1 MERKELRE
9 NKTLIL
15 LLFTGA
21 VYFFL
26 KYICPL
32 TAPVLVAALL
42 VWVCVPL
49 FDKIREKVRLPRVL
63 LMGLFLIF
71 IIIMLGSLL
80 WFLVAQC
87 AGCIPGW
94 LHNLDDVE
102 TKLCLFLQNCCN
114 GLEMRFGIRAEEME
128 YVILNRVNLFIENFE
143 LNVVPRMLD
152 NSLFYAKY
160 ALSVGA
166 FAGVMIIAVL
176 LLVKDYDKLTEGVH
190 SGKESLWILRVF
202 HQVIHYIVVFLR
214 AQIIILLAISVLC
227 AVVLTVT
234 GIDNSVMFGVLAG
247 FLDMLPFIG
256 TGIVLIPLSI
266 WQLVNGWYLKAG
278 VCLLLYGGCVL
289 LRELLEP
296 KLIGEKVGIYPVAI
310 LLSVY
315 AGVKLF
321 GAWGILKGPLG
332 LVIIYHGM
340 KEWTKNSSNA

>member
-1 MERKELRE
+1 M
-9 NKTLIL
+9 IL
-15 LLFTGA
+15 LLLTGA

-32 TAPVLVAALL
+32 TAPVLAAALL

-49 FDKIREKVRLPRVL
+49 FDKIRKKVRLPRVL
-63 LMGLFLIF
+63 LMGIFLMF
-71 IIIMLGSLL
+71 IVAGLGGLL
-80 WFLVAQC
+80 WVLIAQC
-87 AGCIPGW
+87 ACCIPDW
-94 LHNLDDVE
+94 LHNLGDVE

-114 GLEMRFGIRAEEME
+114 GLETRFGIHADQVE

-166 FAGVMIIAVL
+166 FVGVMIIAVL
-176 LLVKDYDKLTEGVH
+176 LLVKDYDKIMQDLH
-190 SGKESLWILRVF
+190 SGKESIWILRVLN
-202 HQVIHYIVVFLR
+202 QVIHYIVVFLR
-214 AQIIILLAISVLC
+214 AQIIILLAISILC
-227 AVVLTVT
+227 ALVLTVS
-234 GIDNSVMFGVLAG
+234 GIDNGVMFGILAG
-247 FLDMLPFIG
+247 LFDMLPFIG
-256 TGIVLIPLSI
+256 TGIVLIPLSV
-266 WQLVNGWYLKAG
+266 WQLINGWYWQAG

-289 LRELLEP
+289 VRELLEP

-340 KEWTKNSSNA
+340 KEWMKNSSNA